1 MGEIGNIFIG
11 LALAAALYAI
21 YAMYQG
27 ISKHDSRWRDSGKRA
42 IHASTAL
49 LGAALLVLILAFL
62 FHHFE
67 IKYVAQHSSLALPIY
82 LRFSAIWAGQEG
94 SLLLWA
100 FLQALFTVLAIERPG
115 EKARPLVPWATVIL
129 GLVTAFFTG
138 VTLLLSNPFTQT
150 THTPVDGMGLNP
162 LLRHPGMIFHPPAM
176 YVGYVGLA
184 VPFAFAMS
192 ALIRGKIQG
201 WIRAIRSWTLIAW
214 LGLGLGL
221 LLGMRWAYD
230 VLGWGGYW
238 GWDPVENAGLMPW
251 FTATALVHGAVMQDE
266 RRGFHLWNFLLV
278 IFSFVLVL
286 FGTYATRSGAIQSV
300 HAYARSN
307 LGGVYLGAIVFTLGG
322 ALALLVWRR
331 SLLQRDDPTENEGLL
346 TRDGTFTLTLILF
359 STLTISVFIGSVLPT
374 LSQRMMGQAFEAGPD
389 WFDQVTGP
397 QFAALLL
404 LLGVCPVLGRSV
416 QALRQLKKLRWIGI
430 IGPLVAVGAG
440 AVAGFTKPVSL
451 IGFALVGFAGA
462 TALAEFGEGIRK
474 RTRKRDEA
482 PINALWRLLRTQQR
496 KYGGYLVHIGIILMA
511 VGIIGTRMYPLE
523 RDIVINSGESFQVGD
538 YTLTLEGMHQDMRE
552 DHVSTRANVTVAQGA
567 TYLTNLNPEI
577 RHYANFEQS
586 YGIPAVRPG
595 LREDLYLILAGW
607 SEDQT
612 QVTFRVLI
620 NALANFLWLGGL
632 IFLAGGTLAFWPRT
646 KQQSKWHIVGGIV
659 VLALLLG
666 AAWAMWIAPQSQAS
680 EGTAM
685 RPSAGQPAPDFR
697 LTLLDGSTLSL
708 ADLRGQ
714 VMVLNIWASWC
725 PPCTEELPALQS
737 VWTSY
742 QDADVVLVGAAY
754 QENENDVRAAVE
766 SYGLTYP
773 IGLDT
778 NDRIASTYGITG
790 VPETFIIDAEG
801 RIAYVHIGP
810 ITADQLTQEM
820 ESLVK

>member
-27 ISKHDSRWRDSGKRA
+27 INKHDSRWRDSGKRA

-82 LRFSAIWAGQEG
+82 LRLSAIWAGQEG

-150 THTPVDGMGLNP
+150 AHTPVDGMGLNP

-192 ALIRGKIQG
+192 ALIMGKIQG
-201 WIRAIRSWTLIAW
+201 WTRAIRSWTLIAW

-322 ALALLVWRR
+322 ALALLIWRR

-440 AVAGFTKPVSL
+440 AAAGFTKPVSL

-482 PINALWRLLRTQQR
+482 PLNALWRLLRTQQR

-567 TYLTNLNPEI
+567 TYLTTLNPEI

-646 KQQSKWHIVGGIV
+646 KQQNKWHIVGGII

-714 VMVLNIWASWC
+714 VVVLNIWASWC

-754 QENENDVRAAVE
+754 QENEKDVRAAVE

>member
-1 MGEIGNIFIG
+1 
-11 LALAAALYAI
+11 
-21 YAMYQG
+21 
-27 ISKHDSRWRDSGKRA
+27 
-42 IHASTAL
+42 
-49 LGAALLVLILAFL
+49 
-62 FHHFE
+62 
-67 IKYVAQHSSLALPIY
+67 
-82 LRFSAIWAGQEG
+82 
-94 SLLLWA
+94 
-100 FLQALFTVLAIERPG
+100 
-115 EKARPLVPWATVIL
+115 
-129 GLVTAFFTG
+129 
-138 VTLLLSNPFTQT
+138 
-150 THTPVDGMGLNP
+150 
-162 LLRHPGMIFHPPAM
+162 
-176 YVGYVGLA
+176 
-184 VPFAFAMS
+184 
-192 ALIRGKIQG
+192 
-201 WIRAIRSWTLIAW
+201 
-214 LGLGLGL
+214 
-221 LLGMRWAYD
+221 
-230 VLGWGGYW
+230 
-238 GWDPVENAGLMPW
+238 
-251 FTATALVHGAVMQDE
+251 
-266 RRGFHLWNFLLV
+266 
-278 IFSFVLVL
+278 
-286 FGTYATRSGAIQSV
+286 
-300 HAYARSN
+300 
-307 LGGVYLGAIVFTLGG
+307 
-322 ALALLVWRR
+322 
-331 SLLQRDDPTENEGLL
+331 
-346 TRDGTFTLTLILF
+346 
-359 STLTISVFIGSVLPT
+359 
-374 LSQRMMGQAFEAGPD
+374 
-389 WFDQVTGP
+389 
-397 QFAALLL
+397 
-404 LLGVCPVLGRSV
+404 
-416 QALRQLKKLRWIGI
+416 
-430 IGPLVAVGAG
+430 
-440 AVAGFTKPVSL
+440 
-451 IGFALVGFAGA
+451 
-462 TALAEFGEGIRK
+462 
-474 RTRKRDEA
+474 
-482 PINALWRLLRTQQR
+482 
-496 KYGGYLVHIGIILMA
+496 
-511 VGIIGTRMYPLE
+511 MYPLE

-567 TYLTNLNPEI
+567 TYLTTLNPEI

-612 QVTFRVLI
+612 QVTFRVLV

-685 RPSAGQPAPDFR
+685 RPSVGQPAPDFR

-714 VMVLNIWASWC
+714 VVVLNIWASWC

-754 QENENDVRAAVE
+754 QENEKDVRAAVE

-810 ITADQLTQEM
+810 ITVDQLTQEM

>member
-129 GLVTAFFTG
+129 SLVTAFFTG

-150 THTPVDGMGLNP
+150 AHTPVDGMGLNP

-201 WIRAIRSWTLIAW
+201 WTRAIRSWTLIAW

-482 PINALWRLLRTQQR
+482 PLNALWRLLRTQQR

-567 TYLTNLNPEI
+567 TYLTSLNPEI

-612 QVTFRVLI
+612 QVTFRVLV

-646 KQQSKWHIVGGIV
+646 KQQNKWHIVGGIV
-659 VLALLLG
+659 LLALLLG

-714 VMVLNIWASWC
+714 VVVLNIWASWC

-754 QENENDVRAAVE
+754 QENEKDVRAAVE